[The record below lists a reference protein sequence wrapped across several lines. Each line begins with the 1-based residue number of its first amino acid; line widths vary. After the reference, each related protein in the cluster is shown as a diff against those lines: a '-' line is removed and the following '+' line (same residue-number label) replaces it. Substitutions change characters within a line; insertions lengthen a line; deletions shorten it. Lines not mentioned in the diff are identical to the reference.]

1 MMVIWDDTD
10 SSSSKKDEEYATNLC
25 LIEGSKKDEVF
36 DSESDLDFFNQ
47 KASEQ
52 AFDNFMIPKF

>member
-25 LIEGSKKDEVF
+25 LMEGSEKDEVF
-36 DSESDLDFFNQ
+36 DSESDLDFFN
-47 KASEQ
+47 
-52 AFDNFMIPKF
+52 